1 YLIMI
6 ILWAV
11 TIRRR
16 IVDDA
21 IRHRILTAC
30 IFMVIL
36 FFLRMC
42 KYSYFPEDVYVMEY
56 LWYSYSIPLT
66 VIPLCMF
73 MAALHVEPVENEKA
87 VRITEKIL
95 ILINAALIVILMT
108 NQYHGLV
115 YAIAVHPDKEYTH
128 GLFYYVLLGWR
139 TLLSL
144 GTLYIF
150 FRKCSLTAAR
160 KKWYLPAICI
170 ALSCVLLTWYLLIG
184 GSPKIGTHKLFQLHE
199 ALCIP
204 YIMAFESIIQIGMVR
219 ANSAYERLFDH
230 SGINACIY
238 DRDIIPCRTTKNW
251 VPNAEDGD
259 HRFCME
265 PISGGFVT
273 WVEDISAINRLNRE
287 IEEVT
292 EELKDKNDLIS
303 KENEVRAERVSY
315 ETKNRLYNRIATA
328 VRTHAIRVNELLD
341 AAANSDDENTERDHI
356 IYAAAL
362 SAYIK
367 RMGNLMLLTDG
378 SKTLSSEELKLAIG
392 ESMDYLRLKGCVC
405 DFSANGQ
412 CQLSSGIALLA
423 YELFESAVEDVW
435 LRLGAVSV
443 SLENTNAFAIDI
455 ALDTPAEA
463 VSSAW
468 KDREI
473 LQAGGRLSVR
483 YEDETYY
490 IRLEAKV

>member
-1 YLIMI
+1 MMGASAVKPHHLSTFSYLIMI

-115 YAIAVHPDKEYTH
+115 YEITVHPDKEYTH

-144 GTLYIF
+144 GTLYVF

-160 KKWYLPAICI
+160 KNGIC
-170 ALSCVLLTWYLLIG
+170 
-184 GSPKIGTHKLFQLHE
+184 
-199 ALCIP
+199 
-204 YIMAFESIIQIGMVR
+204 
-219 ANSAYERLFDH
+219 
-230 SGINACIY
+230 
-238 DRDIIPCRTTKNW
+238 
-251 VPNAEDGD
+251 
-259 HRFCME
+259 
-265 PISGGFVT
+265 
-273 WVEDISAINRLNRE
+273 
-287 IEEVT
+287 
-292 EELKDKNDLIS
+292 
-303 KENEVRAERVSY
+303 
-315 ETKNRLYNRIATA
+315 
-328 VRTHAIRVNELLD
+328 
-341 AAANSDDENTERDHI
+341 
-356 IYAAAL
+356 
-362 SAYIK
+362 
-367 RMGNLMLLTDG
+367 
-378 SKTLSSEELKLAIG
+378 
-392 ESMDYLRLKGCVC
+392 LR
-405 DFSANGQ
+405 
-412 CQLSSGIALLA
+412 
-423 YELFESAVEDVW
+423 
-435 LRLGAVSV
+435 SV
-443 SLENTNAFAIDI
+443 S
-455 ALDTPAEA
+455 P
-463 VSSAW
+463 
-468 KDREI
+468 
-473 LQAGGRLSVR
+473 
-483 YEDETYY
+483 
-490 IRLEAKV
+490 